1 MLKNML
7 KVKIEENEK
16 VYTDG
21 KAALEEIISKA
32 NSEYNKLLNEY
43 KTRIQN
49 VKNDSMLTDE
59 GKRDKGTKLHEE
71 YLKKAKDAAAK
82 YVNQLQDKNTDIIKA
97 IEEEK
102 VKNNEIL
109 KGQKMPQIIYVS
121 CMMNNINQLQDVPML
136 KEVFDYACLE
146 DNFSSEVMNLIYL
159 KANSLLNTLNNSQV
173 KIVDE
178 TQSKAQERVIN
189 QEGAINNTISDSKL
203 ITTLQAI
210 LTEINKFKHDYI
222 YEFKE
227 FEHRFKS
234 WLSRGEYP
242 RNLII
247 AADIRRDFAL
257 DNKLNKNDP
266 WNQPKKSTN
275 PWVR

>member
-7 KVKIEENEK
+7 KAKIEENEK
-16 VYTDG
+16 VYVDG

-71 YLKKAKDAAAK
+71 YLKQAKDAATKYAK
-82 YVNQLQDKNTDIIKA
+82 QLQDKNADVIKS

-109 KGQKMPQIIYVS
+109 KSQKMPQIIYVS
-121 CMMNNINQLQDVPML
+121 CMMNNINQLQDTPML
-136 KEVFDYACLE
+136 KEVFDYVCLE

-159 KANSLLNTLNNSQV
+159 KANSLLNTINNSPV
-173 KIVDE
+173 KVVDE
-178 TQSKAQERVIN
+178 TQSKSQERVIN
-189 QEGAINNTISDSKL
+189 QEFAINKTISDVKL
-203 ITTLQAI
+203 RTILQAI

-222 YEFKE
+222 SEFKE
-227 FEHRFKS
+227 FEDRFKS

-247 AADIRRDFAL
+247 ATNIRRDFAL

-266 WNQPKKSTN
+266 WNQSKKPVN
-275 PWVR
+275 PWRI

>member
-1 MLKNML
+1 ML

-16 VYTDG
+16 VYADG

-49 VKNDSMLTDE
+49 VKDDSMLTDE

-71 YLKKAKDAAAK
+71 YLKKAKDAATK
-82 YVNQLQDKNTDIIKA
+82 YVKQLQDKNTDIIKS
-97 IEEEK
+97 IEGEK

-159 KANSLLNTLNNSQV
+159 KANSLFNASSGYETKVS
-173 KIVDE
+173 DE
-178 TQSKAQERVIN
+178 TQTKSQANVIN
-189 QEGAINNTISDSKL
+189 NVRSKVDYNTILK
-203 ITTLQAI
+203 AI

-222 YEFKE
+222 NEFKE
-227 FEHRFKS
+227 FEDRFKN

-242 RNLII
+242 RNLVI

-266 WNQPKKSTN
+266 WNQSKKVVN
-275 PWVR
+275 PWAR

>member
-7 KVKIEENEK
+7 KVKIEKNEK
-16 VYTDG
+16 VYADG
-21 KAALEEIISKA
+21 KEALEEIISKA
-32 NSEYNKLLNEY
+32 NSEYSKLLNEY
-43 KTRIQN
+43 KTKIKDI
-49 VKNDSMLTDE
+49 KNDSMLTDV
-59 GKRDKGTKLHEE
+59 GKKDKGTKLHEE
-71 YLKKAKDAAAK
+71 YLKKAKDSAAK
-82 YVNQLQDKNTDIIKA
+82 YVKQLQDKNTDIIKA

-102 VKNNEIL
+102 VKN
-109 KGQKMPQIIYVS
+109 KQVVSSQKIPQIFYVS
-121 CMMNNINQLQDVPML
+121 CMINNINESQDAPIL
-136 KEVFDYACLE
+136 KEVFEYACLE

-159 KANSLLNTLNNSQV
+159 KANSLLNVLSGCET
-173 KIVDE
+173 KISDE
-178 TQSKAQERVIN
+178 TQTKSQISL
-189 QEGAINNTISDSKL
+189 INNVRSQGNYSAI
-203 ITTLQAI
+203 LQTI

-222 YEFKE
+222 NEFKE

-257 DNKLNKNDP
+257 ENKLNKNDP
-266 WNQPKKSTN
+266 WNQSKKSTN